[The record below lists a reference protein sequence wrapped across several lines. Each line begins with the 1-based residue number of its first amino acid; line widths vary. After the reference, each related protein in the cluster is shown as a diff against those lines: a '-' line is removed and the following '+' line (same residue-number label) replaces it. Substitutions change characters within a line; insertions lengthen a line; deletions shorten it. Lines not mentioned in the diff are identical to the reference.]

1 METKNLSPFKS
12 IGLCFSG
19 GGFRASAFALGV
31 LSYLNRA
38 QFQSKPLLKNVEAI
52 STVSGGTLTGVAY
65 ASSQANGFEFDQF
78 YRTFYHFLNSD
89 CLLETAI
96 EYLED
101 DSIWKKNS
109 KKRSLINA
117 FALAYEH
124 LLFKGKFDLFFKE
137 NTKSHIKHV
146 CFNATEFS
154 FGLAFRFQ
162 NTGWFGNKPINGS
175 NLEELPEITAVKAD
189 IRLADAV
196 ASSSCFPFGF
206 EPMIFPDDYFEDH
219 TVGNYKAIK
228 NHDIFINGIGIMDGG
243 IVDNQG
249 IGSMIN
255 IDESRNSK
263 LDLIIINDVGSYKMD
278 PWIQESGIPGK
289 KKSLRDSVGGILN
302 YLRPRWYY
310 WGILL
315 IGVSLLVL
323 NSMNLLSSDVRIG
336 LYILGGVLSGA
347 GIVLI
352 IIGILFRMLKNTVV
366 SRFKFIYKEKVPEE
380 LMDDVASLSGL
391 DISLIR
397 RMISERMTTTFKMVN
412 EIFLKQIR
420 RLNYDLIYS
429 KSSYLHRRITST
441 VYQLNGQETLYK
453 SNPINKNIE
462 PPTDAMNAV
471 ALIASETPT
480 TLWWDKKDKSIDRL
494 NTLVACGQF
503 TTCYNLLD
511 YIYKLP
517 ESSQNREISDLQ
529 KMLLDDWSNF
539 LTDPQFLV
547 TLQNELSGAT
557 TP

>member
-1 METKNLSPFKS
+1 METKDLSPFKS
-12 IGLCFSG
+12 IGICFSG

-38 QFQSKPLLKNVEAI
+38 QFQSRPLLRNVEAI

-78 YRTFYHFLNSD
+78 YKSFYQFLNSD
-89 CLLETAI
+89 SLLDTAMQ
-96 EYLED
+96 YLED
-101 DSIWKKNS
+101 DSLWKRS
-109 KKRSLINA
+109 HKKRSLINA

-124 LLFKGKFDLFFKE
+124 LLFKGKFDLFLNE
-137 NTKSHIKHV
+137 NSKSHIKHV

-162 NTGWFGNKPINGS
+162 NTGRFGNKPINGS
-175 NLEELPEITAVKAD
+175 NVSELSEITAIKGD

-206 EPMIFPDDYFEDH
+206 EPMIFPDDYFDDH
-219 TVGNYKAIK
+219 ANENYKALKIH
-228 NHDIFINGIGIMDGG
+228 NTFIHGVGIMDGG

-255 IDESRNSK
+255 IDESRSNK

-278 PWIQESGIPGK
+278 PWIQANGISDE
-289 KKSLRDSVGGILN
+289 KKSLKDSIAGVLN

-310 WGILL
+310 WGVFL
-315 IGVSLLVL
+315 IGVSLLAL
-323 NSMNLLSSDVRIG
+323 NYTRMLWSEAWVS
-336 LYILGGVLSGA
+336 LYILGGMLSGA
-347 GIVLI
+347 GLVLI
-352 IIGILFRMLKNTVV
+352 IIGMLSRALKNTAI
-366 SRFKFIYKEKVPEE
+366 SWFKSIYRKKVPEE

-391 DISLIR
+391 DISVIK

-429 KSSYLHRRITST
+429 KSSYVNRRITST

-453 SNPINKNIE
+453 TNPINKNIK
-462 PPTDAMNAV
+462 PPNALMQTV
-471 ALIASETPT
+471 ALTASETPT
-480 TLWWDKKDKSIDRL
+480 TLWWDKKDKGVDRL
-494 NTLVACGQF
+494 NSLIACGQF

-517 ESSQNREISDLQ
+517 ESLQSPEISDLQ
-529 KMLLDDWSNF
+529 KMLLEDWNRF
-539 LTDPQFLV
+539 LSDPRFLI
-547 TLQNELSGAT
+547 
-557 TP
+557 TPIV